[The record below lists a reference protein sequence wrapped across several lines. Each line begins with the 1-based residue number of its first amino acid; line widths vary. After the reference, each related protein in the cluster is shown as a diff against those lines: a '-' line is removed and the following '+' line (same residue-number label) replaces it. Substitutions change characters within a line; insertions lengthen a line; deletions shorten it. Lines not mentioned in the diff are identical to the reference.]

1 MLVHGHHVGLRGLVP
16 GVNVSGQDEQPGRG
30 VNISAFNDP
39 RRPSRFQWSSA
50 RLFEDVTRFIDRLHS
65 SHFNSCV
72 VGLVRAGVRRS
83 RPNPYPSDPSAATPL
98 WGDSHAKRRSPFH
111 ADSDRTAR
119 HTADHREARLSA
131 LPAPRHLGS
140 TQQSQEGVSP

>member
-39 RRPSRFQWSSA
+39 VEGPHGFSGHQRG
-50 RLFEDVTRFIDRLHS
+50 LFEDVTRFIDRLHS

-72 VGLVRAGVRRS
+72 VGLVRAGGAAFKAK
-83 RPNPYPSDPSAATPL
+83 PYPSDPSAATPL
-98 WGDSHAKRRSPFH
+98 WERFACE
-111 ADSDRTAR
+111 TA
-119 HTADHREARLSA
+119 
-131 LPAPRHLGS
+131 
-140 TQQSQEGVSP
+140 